1 MHEFPYTVN
10 SPHGGK
16 VTINDENDLKELLGT
31 FLFDSK
37 GIPRKGETFYSFVKQ
52 TICPNRLRDPWAA
65 SVVERYFY
73 CEQFKVSPYP
83 GGYDDQP
90 VYWLDISRVI
100 RSTLGEIQN
109 CSCNLHE

>member
-16 VTINDENDLKELLGT
+16 VTINDENGLTGLFRT
-31 FLFDSK
+31 FL
-37 GIPRKGETFYSFVKQ
+37 GLRGETFYSFVKQ
-52 TICPNRLRDPWAA
+52 TICPNRLRDSWANG
-65 SVVERYFY
+65 VVERYFY
-73 CEQFKVSPYP
+73 CEQFKVPPYP

-90 VYWLDISRVI
+90 AYWLDISRFI

-109 CSCNLHE
+109 CSCNIHAR